1 MIRTSCILV
10 VLLILMFSSCS
21 RKELNDLRTENQT
34 LKSKIASLEQEN
46 NKLKETA
53 DYHFQ
58 QAVDAVKSEDYQK
71 ASEEFEIVIEKY
83 PNSPLMN
90 PAKQQLASVKIEL
103 DKISRVENGKKS
115 IEDAISQKDYEKAT
129 IELNRIKKLISS
141 DDYNDYNKR
150 IYEEKHKPVETTI
163 NKLISDFGS
172 MNRNWDPKIF
182 KMIGMRIKFNCS
194 FSSSVDR
201 DRKSLTAYNGKHLE
215 GSSIELFYEKSNME
229 EYFTQNDPNIE
240 NMYTVTGKL
249 NIYSNSGQL
258 YVSAEKIESD

>member
-1 MIRTSCILV
+1 
-10 VLLILMFSSCS
+10 
-21 RKELNDLRTENQT
+21 
-34 LKSKIASLEQEN
+34 
-46 NKLKETA
+46 
-53 DYHFQ
+53 
-58 QAVDAVKSEDYQK
+58 
-71 ASEEFEIVIEKY
+71 
-83 PNSPLMN
+83 
-90 PAKQQLASVKIEL
+90 
-103 DKISRVENGKKS
+103 
-115 IEDAISQKDYEKAT
+115 
-129 IELNRIKKLISS
+129 
-141 DDYNDYNKR
+141 
-150 IYEEKHKPVETTI
+150 
-163 NKLISDFGS
+163 

>member
-90 PAKQQLASVKIEL
+90 PAKQQLASVK
-103 DKISRVENGKKS
+103 
-115 IEDAISQKDYEKAT
+115 
-129 IELNRIKKLISS
+129 
-141 DDYNDYNKR
+141 
-150 IYEEKHKPVETTI
+150 
-163 NKLISDFGS
+163 
-172 MNRNWDPKIF
+172 
-182 KMIGMRIKFNCS
+182 
-194 FSSSVDR
+194 
-201 DRKSLTAYNGKHLE
+201 
-215 GSSIELFYEKSNME
+215 
-229 EYFTQNDPNIE
+229 
-240 NMYTVTGKL
+240 
-249 NIYSNSGQL
+249 
-258 YVSAEKIESD
+258 